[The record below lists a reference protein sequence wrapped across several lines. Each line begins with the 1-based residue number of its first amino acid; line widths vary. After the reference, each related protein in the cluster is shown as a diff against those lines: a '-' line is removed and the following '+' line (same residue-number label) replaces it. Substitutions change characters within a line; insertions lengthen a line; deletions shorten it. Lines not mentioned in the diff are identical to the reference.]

1 MLSELCN
8 KTISGSLFMILMSI
22 SWVSYAHHVLGRP
35 SYSLDEDSTTPP
47 ALEME
52 SQIGD
57 FYISFM
63 AFPAVPSPKEH
74 GRINLH
80 IAGINNPG
88 PYVGNVTFKVRYD
101 SFFQRGETVLGTQ
114 SIDDNVYRQG
124 FVFEEAGDYIIS
136 AEFNANGEIY
146 KVDMPLT
153 VGKPVIYNTAAL
165 VITSVAILLFIFSL
179 YKRRQLQRLQV
190 KQHNQ
195 AQSMDTE

>member
-1 MLSELCN
+1 MLFKSCN
-8 KTISGSLFMILMSI
+8 KIFSGLFLPVLLSI
-22 SWVSYAHHVLGRP
+22 SWTSHAHHVLGRP

-52 SQIGD
+52 SQIGE

-63 AFPAVPSPKEH
+63 AFPAIPSPKEH

-88 PYVGNVTFKVRYD
+88 PYVGDVTFKVRYD
-101 SFFQRGETVLGTQ
+101 SFFHHGETILGTQ
-114 SIDDNVYRQG
+114 TIDDSVYRQG

-136 AEFNANGEIY
+136 AEFSNNGQVY

-153 VGKPVIYNTAAL
+153 VGKSEIDNAAAL
-165 VITSVAILLFIFSL
+165 IITSIAFILFFFSV
-179 YKRRQLQRLQV
+179 YKRRHLRRLQV

-195 AQSMDTE
+195 SNSLDIN